1 LRGVVALL
9 QTLLVLA
16 AFAGVVTL
24 IFLARVKRLAT
35 YGISFL
41 PLKTNVTA
49 PPGGFGVGSSGS
61 ALWTFPTVLVAAIMI
76 AWGAEVGQFIVSQGM
91 SLAILAWLQVLPEF
105 TVEAA
110 ITHSAAVD
118 PANLGLITAN
128 FTGANRLLVG
138 VGWPLIFFVSFYFY
152 RREARRSKK
161 DCDRVGAY
169 HVQLSE
175 DHSVEV
181 MALLVSTVLFLFI
194 YFKGT
199 LTWMDSTL
207 LIGIY
212 VGYLA
217 ILSRLPPESET
228 EQDHVRGVPK
238 MVLRRPRKVQIIF
251 VFTMFLL
258 GGSILFLVAEPFLQ
272 SLEAIA
278 IVVAGAGAEYFF
290 IQWVAPFL
298 SEFPEKVSAFYW
310 ARTVRF
316 SPMAVMNMVSSTINQ
331 WTVLIAM
338 IPIVYCISLMQIA
351 TIHFSDFQRWEI
363 ILTVAQSMYAV
374 TILLKMRI
382 TVVDASTLLVFWF
395 IQFATPTL
403 TFDVNGYE
411 LTMHEVMT
419 VVYLVCG
426 LLQLVYHWKELTFER
441 DFRATWRKHIAR
453 TLETAPEEMGHAG
466 DDVHGHE

>member
-382 TVVDASTLLVFWF
+382 TVVDACTLLVFWF

>member
-1 LRGVVALL
+1 MRGVVALL

>member
-1 LRGVVALL
+1 MALL
-9 QTLLVLA
+9 QTLLVLI
-16 AFAGVVTL
+16 AFAAVVTL
-24 IFLARVKRLAT
+24 IFLARMKRLAT
-35 YGISFL
+35 YGFSLL
-41 PLKTNVTA
+41 PLKANVTS
-49 PPGGFGVGSSGS
+49 PPGGFGVGSPGS
-61 ALWTFPTVLVAAIMI
+61 ALWTFPTVLLAAIMI

-110 ITHSAAVD
+110 ITHNAALD
-118 PANLGLITAN
+118 PSKLGLITAN

-152 RREARRSKK
+152 RREARKCK
-161 DCDRVGAY
+161 DGCERVGAY

-181 MALLVSTVLFLFI
+181 MALLVATILFLFV

-199 LTWMDSTL
+199 LTWMDSAL
-207 LIGIY
+207 LIGVY

-217 ILSRLPPESET
+217 ILSRLPPESEE
-228 EQDHVRGVPK
+228 EQGHVRGVPK
-238 MVLRRPRKVQIIF
+238 YVLGQRRRMQVVF

-258 GGSILFLVAEPFLQ
+258 GGAILFLVAEPFLH

-278 IVVAGAGAEYFF
+278 LVVAGAGAEYFF

-310 ARTVRF
+310 AKTVRF

-338 IPIVYCISLMQIA
+338 IPIVFCITLMRIE

-382 TVVDASTLLVFWF
+382 TVVDATTLFIFWF
-395 IQFATPTL
+395 AQFLTPTV
-403 TFDVNGYE
+403 TFDVNGYD
-411 LTMHEVMT
+411 LTVHEIMT
-419 VVYLVCG
+419 CVYLVAG
-426 LLQLVYHWKELTFER
+426 LLQLVYHWQDLTFER
-441 DFRATWRKHIAR
+441 DFRATWRKHISR
-453 TLETAPEEMGHAG
+453 TRGATSEEMGHAG
-466 DDVHGHE
+466 EDVHGPE